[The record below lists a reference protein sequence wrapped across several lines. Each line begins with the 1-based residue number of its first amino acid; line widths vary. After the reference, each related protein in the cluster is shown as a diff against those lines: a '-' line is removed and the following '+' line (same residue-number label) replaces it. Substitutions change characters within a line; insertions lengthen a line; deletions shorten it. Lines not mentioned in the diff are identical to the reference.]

1 MVYELYLN
9 KTVEKKTTTAMENKR
24 EADLLR
30 SGVQEKTPKETGL
43 RGDQL

>member
-1 MVYELYLN
+1 
-9 KTVEKKTTTAMENKR
+9 MENKR

-30 SGVQEKTPKETGL
+30 SGVQERTPKETGL